1 MYWKRQIIIDNN
13 ILLNILNQNLNK
25 SKHDLLKKCQSITNN
40 NYCNYIHE
48 RGKNKGFICGTISK
62 NKSGRCYTHSRNKNN
77 SYKISKNK
85 NKIKIIK
92 ERKQIKYDRIIIN
105 SEINELKLFNNIVND
120 ISFNNN
126 IPEINNVLFKNKIIF
141 IFPKHIYNIIIKML
155 FNIDNRKLIL
165 PNLNVEKNQQLIINK
180 NEMITDKCSLEKK
193 KKKKNKKKNKIKK
206 VIRINNNI
214 NTKDIKDLMEITL
227 YTLNEKVPKDEM
239 AATLHILLK
248 ENPKLFKI
256 YINIILSNI
265 NLFFKNVDIDVL
277 LNIWKNSIEYVPYE
291 NVLIYNNDNTNIVE
305 KVFGYLRNNYNYI
318 PQHLKTL
325 WIDFKNNNIVLY
337 SKKYLIDN
345 NKSGIKIYY
354 NKDIKRQNPLP
365 VDKLTVLYY

>member
-1 MYWKRQIIIDNN
+1 MFWKRDIIIDNN
-13 ILLNILNQNLNK
+13 ILLNILNKLENN
-25 SKHDLLKKCQSITNN
+25 SKDDLLKKCQYITNN
-40 NYCNYIHE
+40 KYCNYIHE
-48 RGKNKGFICGTISK
+48 RGKNKGFICSTISK

-77 SYKISKNK
+77 SYKMPKIENK
-85 NKIKIIK
+85 VKIIK
-92 ERKQIKYDRIIIN
+92 ERKKNIYNKIIIN
-105 SEINELKLFNNIVND
+105 SEINELKIFNNIVYNMLFNNIPCIHD
-120 ISFNNN
+120 F
-126 IPEINNVLFKNKIIF
+126 LFKNKIIF

-155 FNIDNRKLIL
+155 FNIDDNRKLIL

-193 KKKKNKKKNKIKK
+193 KKKKKNKIKK

-227 YTLNEKVPKDEM
+227 YTLNEKVPKDEI

-248 ENPKLFKI
+248 ENPNLFKI
-256 YINIILSNI
+256 HINIILSNI

-277 LNIWKNSIEYVPYE
+277 LKIWKNSIEYVPYE

-325 WIDFKNNNIVLY
+325 WIDFEKNNIVLY